1 MSEALRPSS
10 VRKRQAI
17 LDAAEQV
24 FLRDGY
30 LGANMDELAVL
41 SGVSKQTV
49 YAHFGSKEALF
60 VDLVGSMTR
69 AVGDELHLELAEPTN
84 PDDLR
89 QHLEEQ
95 AFRQLSAVMDPR
107 ILRLRR
113 LAIAEA
119 LRFPDLGRVLWEN
132 GPQRAVVR
140 LGAYFRTARR
150 TRLAAHRRP
159 RVRGHLLQLAGDGAL
174 GERGDAARRR
184 HPTGR
189 GGAAAALRRGR
200 PDLPRRPHVN
210 RAPRRCGQGARDR
223 VPRRTATARSG

>member
-1 MSEALRPSS
+1 MSETLRPSS

-30 LGANMDELAVL
+30 LGANMDELAAL

-49 YAHFGSKEALF
+49 YAHFGSKETLF
-60 VDLVGSMTR
+60 VELVGSMTL
-69 AVGDELHLELAEPTN
+69 AVGAELHLELAEPTSL
-84 PDDLR
+84 DDLR

-132 GPQRAVVR
+132 GPQRAVLR
-140 LGAYFRTARR
+140 LGAYFRR
-150 TRLAAHRRP
+150 
-159 RVRGHLLQLAGDGAL
+159 L
-174 GERGDAARRR
+174 GERGWLHVEDPEFAATFYNWLVMGHSVNEAMLLGDATRPDEAERRR
-184 HPTGR
+184 R
-189 GGAAAALRRGR
+189 CVEAVRIFLAA
-200 PDLPRRPHVN
+200 H
-210 RAPRRCGQGARDR
+210 
-223 VPRRTATARSG
+223 T